1 MVECFFTELVT
12 SWTPLSA
19 ALSLLLKVELEWFD
33 HSLELL
39 IFQIHVATLEV
50 LDQAFNE
57 SVKVIDF
64 IFRRVK

>member
-1 MVECFFTELVT
+1 MVECFFTELIA

-19 ALSLLLKVELEWFD
+19 ALILLLKVELEWFD